1 MMPEPSETRELTGAP
16 VPAATARACGKPG
29 QQPNCRLTR
38 HRARQRMGVAE
49 ELQTAQGLLASGD
62 FQGLLRY
69 LRTDGEALPLGEVA
83 RLVAGAARLAG
94 FEDLAQ
100 AAAAGGDGAEDARRC
115 TTSATRALSA
125 GPATWRS
132 GRWRV
137 RSSWRRTPGPV
148 LSEPVAALEQDGQ
161 HARTVAVLQE
171 HEPVLAVAAPVPV
184 RLQRADGRQ
193 PG

>member
-1 MMPEPSETRELTGAP
+1 
-16 VPAATARACGKPG
+16 
-29 QQPNCRLTR
+29 
-38 HRARQRMGVAE
+38 MGVAE
-49 ELQTAQGLLASGD
+49 ELQAAQGLLASGD
-62 FQGLLRY
+62 VQGLLRY
-69 LRTDGEALPLGEVA
+69 LRADGEALPLGEVA

-100 AAAAGGDGAEDARRC
+100 AAAAGGDGAEDARALYDFGYACLDRG
-115 TTSATRALSA
+115 AGYLAVRPLARALELA
-125 GPATWRS
+125 LDA
-132 GRWRV
+132 
-137 RSSWRRTPGPV
+137 GPV
-148 LSEPVAALEQDGQ
+148 LSELVAALEQDGQ